1 MNSVEL
7 DDIAMAMKGRDQAQ
21 VDKILENLPQK
32 KQAMYEPVEGAVSKN
47 DVDKAQKS
55 IVDAARQM
63 EKDGRFSLEEVLGS
77 AEMVG

>member
-1 MNSVEL
+1 
-7 DDIAMAMKGRDQAQ
+7 
-21 VDKILENLPQK
+21 
-32 KQAMYEPVEGAVSKN
+32 MYEPVEGAVAKN

-77 AEMVG
+77 AEMVA